1 MILFLLILTSIL
13 LTVLS
18 VILMAFIVGEKLQV
32 FLVKTLMSDDEI
44 YQLYNLIMFLILF
57 STYFILTSATY
68 NTFIK

>member
-1 MILFLLILTSIL
+1 MVLFLLIVTSIL

-32 FLVKTLMSDDEI
+32 FLVKTLMSDDDV
-44 YQLYNLIMFLILF
+44 YQLYNLVMFLILF

>member
-1 MILFLLILTSIL
+1 MVLFLLIITSLI

-44 YQLYNLIMFLILF
+44 YMMYNMIMFFILF
-57 STYFILTSATY
+57 VTYFILTCATY

>member
-1 MILFLLILTSIL
+1 MILFLLIITSIL

-32 FLVKTLMSDDEI
+32 FLVKTLMSDDEV
-44 YQLYNLIMFLILF
+44 YQLYNLVMFLILF

>member
-1 MILFLLILTSIL
+1 MVLFLLILTSIL

-32 FLVKTLMSDDEI
+32 FLVKTLMSDDED
-44 YQLYNLIMFLILF
+44 YQLYNLVMFLILF

>member
-1 MILFLLILTSIL
+1 MVLFLLIVTSIL

-32 FLVKTLMSDDEI
+32 FLVKTLMSDDEV
-44 YQLYNLIMFLILF
+44 YQLYNLVMFLILF

>member
-44 YQLYNLIMFLILF
+44 YQLYNLVMFLILF

>member
-1 MILFLLILTSIL
+1 MVLFLLILTSIL

-18 VILMAFIVGEKLQV
+18 VISMAFIVGEKLQV
-32 FLVKTLMSDDEI
+32 FLVKTLMSDDDV
-44 YQLYNLIMFLILF
+44 YQLYNLVMFLILF

>member
-1 MILFLLILTSIL
+1 MVSFLLILTSIL

-44 YQLYNLIMFLILF
+44 YQLYNLVMFLILF

>member
-32 FLVKTLMSDDEI
+32 FLVKTLMSDDVI
-44 YQLYNLIMFLILF
+44 YQLYNLVMFLILF

>member
-18 VILMAFIVGEKLQV
+18 VILMAYIVGEKLQV

-44 YQLYNLIMFLILF
+44 YQLYNLVMFLILF

>member
-1 MILFLLILTSIL
+1 MVLFLLILTSIL

-32 FLVKTLMSDDEI
+32 FLVKTLMSDDEV
-44 YQLYNLIMFLILF
+44 YQLYNLVMFLILF

>member
-44 YQLYNLIMFLILF
+44 YQLYNLSMFLILF

>member
-1 MILFLLILTSIL
+1 MILFLLIQTSIL

-18 VILMAFIVGEKLQV
+18 VILMAFIVGEKLQI

-44 YQLYNLIMFLILF
+44 YQLYNLVMFLILF

>member
-18 VILMAFIVGEKLQV
+18 VILMAFIVGEKLQI

-44 YQLYNLIMFLILF
+44 YQLYNLVMFLILF

>member
-1 MILFLLILTSIL
+1 MVLFLLILTSIL

-18 VILMAFIVGEKLQV
+18 VISMAFIVGEKLQV

-44 YQLYNLIMFLILF
+44 YQLYNLVMFLILF

>member
-1 MILFLLILTSIL
+1 MVSFLLILTSIL

-32 FLVKTLMSDDEI
+32 FLVKTLMSDDEV
-44 YQLYNLIMFLILF
+44 YQLYNLVMFLILF

>member
-1 MILFLLILTSIL
+1 MVLFLLIVTSIL

-32 FLVKTLMSDDEI
+32 FLVKTLMSDDDV
-44 YQLYNLIMFLILF
+44 YQLYNLGMFSILF
-57 STYFILTSATY
+57 FTYFILTVATY

>member
-32 FLVKTLMSDDEI
+32 FLVKTLMSDDEV
-44 YQLYNLIMFLILF
+44 YQLYNLVMFLILF